1 MAFISKA
8 DLGQNIYTEILSGI
22 TRADDS
28 KIATACNEAQEEV
41 TGYICAQYDTADLF
55 AKEGDARNK
64 TILSLCRVIAIY
76 RLHSACNTMPEIRR
90 IEYEDAIKTLDK
102 IQAGKILLQ
111 GAKLEGETDEIKPD
125 LVVEMRS
132 NPKRNNQF

>member
-8 DLGQNIYTEILSGI
+8 DLGQNIYDEILSGI
-22 TRADDS
+22 TRGKDE
-28 KIATACNEAQEEV
+28 KITTACSEAQEEV
-41 TGYICAQYDTADLF
+41 AGYICAQYDSADLF

-64 TILSLCRVIAIY
+64 TILSLCRIIAIY

-90 IEYEDAIKTLDK
+90 LEYEDAVKTLGK

-111 GAKLEGETDEIKPD
+111 GAKLLGETDEVKPD